1 MLKRAYSVIFSP
13 LPTLESDSLYFD
25 KNPINLPCTD
35 DFRTLHY
42 HDRYEIGICE
52 EGEGLFLFNN
62 EVSYISKG
70 DVIFIPPNFRHYSR
84 SLNKNSPC
92 FCRFVYVD
100 AQKIENLISYVLG
113 DKEKAK
119 NILLSTD
126 MHVEPILNKATNS
139 KLAEI
144 LSDLIKTCETE
155 NPNVSALTELRLALF
170 LIEANKNFT
179 TAIVSPTKIKADT
192 VISAVAQYLSTNY
205 DKNNTI
211 SDLALMSNLSESQL
225 RRRFIAVYGIP
236 PIAYKNRLRCKIAT
250 TLLSRTQNPISEISY
265 KIGYTDTSDFYRAF
279 KKHYGISPSEYRLK
293 HSQK

>member
-1 MLKRAYSVIFSP
+1 MLKQAYSVVFAP
-13 LPTLESDSLYFD
+13 LPTLGSDALYFD
-25 KNPINLPCTD
+25 KSPINLPCTD

-42 HDRYEIGICE
+42 HDRYEIGVCE
-52 EGEGLFLFNN
+52 EGEGLFLFDN

-70 DVIFIPPNFRHYSR
+70 DLVFIPPNKRHYSR
-84 SLNKNSPC
+84 SLNKKEPC

-100 AQKIENLISYVLG
+100 AQTIKNLISFVLE
-113 DKEKAK
+113 DEEKAK
-119 NILLSTD
+119 NILLSAD
-126 MHVEPILNKATNS
+126 KYVLPIFNKTANS

-144 LSDLIKTCETE
+144 LSDLIKTCKEAS
-155 NPNVSALTELRLALF
+155 PNLSALTELRLALF

-179 TAIVSPTKIKADT
+179 TATVAPEKIKADNA
-192 VISAVAQYLSTNY
+192 ISAIAQYLATNY
-205 DKNNTI
+205 DKNNAI
-211 SDLALMSNLSESQL
+211 GELALLCNLSESQL

-250 TLLSRTQNPISEISY
+250 TLLSRTQNSISEISY